1 MVLSLLGGILGIMLG
16 WGISFLAGN
25 IFDLTMAV
33 DLGTILLSAGFAAAV
48 GLIFGIYPAWR
59 ASNLRPIEAL
69 RYE

>member
-1 MVLSLLGGILGIMLG
+1 MLG
-16 WGISFLAGN
+16 WAISSLAGT
-25 IFDLTMAV
+25 IFDLTMAI
-33 DLGTILLSAGFAAAV
+33 DLGTVLLSASFAAAV

>member
-1 MVLSLLGGILGIMLG
+1 VASSLFG
-16 WGISFLAGN
+16 
-25 IFDLTMAV
+25 LTLVV
-33 DLGTILLSAGFAAAV
+33 DLGTIMLSATFAGVV

>member
-1 MVLSLLGGILGIMLG
+1 
-16 WGISFLAGN
+16 
-25 IFDLTMAV
+25 MAV
-33 DLGTILLSAGFAAAV
+33 DIGTILLSASFAAAV